1 MTSPSPTARRTRLRR
16 RSALALA
23 ATATAALTLSAC
35 GTNTTDSTAKTT
47 TRSGNSAA
55 ESVKADTVTL
65 LDDTTLALPAKEP
78 AALFFFSV
86 GCGEC
91 AGGAK
96 SLDTAAKKFEKAGKK
111 ANFLAVDMDPSESK
125 TTIMQ
130 FLQYIKAPS
139 LPTTVDKGA
148 VLSQRYKVAALS
160 TLIVVDPQGKV
171 TYRATDPSADQIQD
185 ALKKAG
191 A

>member
-1 MTSPSPTARRTRLRR
+1 MTSPPPTARRTRLRR
-16 RSALALA
+16 RTTLALA
-23 ATATAALTLSAC
+23 AAATAALTLSAC
-35 GTNTTDSTAKTT
+35 GTDTKANTSGTSAS
-47 TRSGNSAA
+47 SGNASA
-55 ESVKADTVTL
+55 KADTVTL
-65 LDDTTLALPAKEP
+65 LDDTTLAVPANKP
-78 AALFFFSV
+78 SALFFFSV

-96 SLDTAAKKFEKAGKK
+96 NLDKAAQAFDKAGKK

-125 TTIMQ
+125 QTIRQ
-130 FLQYIKAPS
+130 FLDYIKAPT
-139 LPTTVDKGA
+139 LPATIDKGA
-148 VLSQRYKVAALS
+148 ALSQRYQVAALS

-171 TYRATDPSADQIQD
+171 TYRATDPSADQIQN

>member
-16 RSALALA
+16 RTALALA
-23 ATATAALTLSAC
+23 AAATAALTLSAC
-35 GTNTTDSTAKTT
+35 GTDTKANTPATSAG
-47 TRSGNSAA
+47 SGNAA
-55 ESVKADTVTL
+55 AAKADTVAL
-65 LDDTTLALPAKEP
+65 LDDTTLAVPGDKP
-78 AALFFFSV
+78 SALFFFSV

-96 SLDTAAKKFEKAGKK
+96 SLDKAAQAFDKAGKK
-111 ANFLAVDMDPSESK
+111 ANFLAVDMDPNESK
-125 TTIMQ
+125 QTIMQ
-130 FLQYIKAPS
+130 FLDYIKAPA
-139 LPTTVDKGA
+139 LPATIDKGA
-148 VLSQRYKVAALS
+148 ALSQRYQVAALS
-160 TLIVVDPQGKV
+160 TLIVVAPQGKV

>member
-1 MTSPSPTARRTRLRR
+1 MTSPLPTGRRTRVRR

-23 ATATAALTLSAC
+23 AAATAALTLSAC
-35 GTNTTDSTAKTT
+35 GTGTTDSTAKTGAS
-47 TRSGNSAA
+47 SGNSAA
-55 ESVKADTVTL
+55 KSAETDTVTL
-65 LDDTTLALPAKEP
+65 LDDTELALPAKEP

-96 SLDTAAKKFEKAGKK
+96 SLDTAAKAFGDKAT
-111 ANFLAVDMDPSESK
+111 FLAVDMDPSESPA
-125 TTIMQ
+125 TIRQ
-130 FLQYIKAPS
+130 FLDYIKAPS
-139 LPTTVDKGA
+139 LPATVDKGA
-148 VLSQRYKVAALS
+148 ALSRRYQVAALS

-171 TYRATDPSADQIQD
+171 TYRATDPSADQIQA

>member
-16 RSALALA
+16 RTALALA

-35 GTNTTDSTAKTT
+35 GTGITDSTAKTT
-47 TRSGNSAA
+47 NGSGTSAA
-55 ESVKADTVTL
+55 AKADTVTL

-96 SLDTAAKKFEKAGKK
+96 SLDTAAKEFEKAGKK

-139 LPTTVDKGA
+139 LSTTVDKGA
-148 VLSQRYKVAALS
+148 ALSQRYKVSALS

>member
-16 RSALALA
+16 RTVLALA
-23 ATATAALTLSAC
+23 AATAAVLTLSAC
-35 GTNTTDSTAKTT
+35 GTATTGSTAKTDT
-47 TRSGNSAA
+47 VSGSSAA
-55 ESVKADTVTL
+55 AKTDTVTL
-65 LDDTTLALPAKEP
+65 LDDTTLAVPGKKP

-96 SLDTAAKKFEKAGKK
+96 SLDKAAKAFGDKAT
-111 ANFLAVDMDPSESK
+111 FLAVDMDPSESK

-130 FLQYIKAPS
+130 FLDYIKAPG
-139 LPTTVDKGA
+139 LATTVDKGA
-148 VLSQRYKVAALS
+148 ALSLRYQVSALS

-171 TYRATDPSADQIQD
+171 TYRATDPSADQIQA

>member
-1 MTSPSPTARRTRLRR
+1 MTSASPAARRTRLRR
-16 RSALALA
+16 RTALALA
-23 ATATAALTLSAC
+23 AAATAALTLSAC
-35 GTNTTDSTAKTT
+35 GTDTKTSTPATST
-47 TRSGNSAA
+47 SGGNAA
-55 ESVKADTVTL
+55 AAKADTLTL
-65 LDDTTLALPAKEP
+65 LDDTKLAVPAKEP

-96 SLDTAAKKFEKAGKK
+96 NLDKAAKAFDKAGKK

-130 FLQYIKAPS
+130 FLQYIKAPT
-139 LPTTVDKGA
+139 LPATVDKNA
-148 VLSQRYKVAALS
+148 TLSQRYQVAALS
-160 TLIVVDPQGKV
+160 TLIVVDPAGKV
-171 TYRATDPSADQIQD
+171 TYQATDPSAGQIQD

>member
-16 RSALALA
+16 RTALALA
-23 ATATAALTLSAC
+23 AAATAALTLSAC
-35 GTNTTDSTAKTT
+35 GTGTTADSAAKTDT
-47 TRSGNSAA
+47 VSGTSAA
-55 ESVKADTVTL
+55 AKADTVTL

-96 SLDTAAKKFEKAGKK
+96 SLDTAAKEFEKAGKK

-148 VLSQRYKVAALS
+148 ALSLRYKVSALS